1 MKFARRSLGTATSKP
16 GRGLTP
22 GHPIRPGTFTGC
34 CDPGPD
40 LEAGTRTAKDR
51 GNSFDSLEGGP
62 VRLARTPAAYVQ
74 RPLTGHR
81 MNAATVAVAYRQRK
95 RGVQPAARTPFAQGN
110 CASWGGGIRKDPWK
124 TLRGHKPVH
133 PGTYLPTVLFTETAN
148 LAWLPVGEG
157 AL

>member
-22 GHPIRPGTFTGC
+22 GHPIRPGTFSGC

-40 LEAGTRTAKDR
+40 LEAGCPPRPAKDR
-51 GNSFDSLEGGP
+51 
-62 VRLARTPAAYVQ
+62 
-74 RPLTGHR
+74 
-81 MNAATVAVAYRQRK
+81 
-95 RGVQPAARTPFAQGN
+95 
-110 CASWGGGIRKDPWK
+110 
-124 TLRGHKPVH
+124 
-133 PGTYLPTVLFTETAN
+133 GTYLPTVLFTETAN